1 MDENIQPGKNNP
13 FDKRREARGFMGKLQ
28 YPGIKSK
35 AYRFTLSTMNSNNIS
50 PFDVLEDL
58 LEKANSDLHASNIK
72 SQEMQE
78 KIESICR
85 CNSNKAPVR
94 FLMSCMLAKIHNPQV
109 DIRKPYTEI
118 EGDNTYSGRFYD
130 EKYVELLVHKYK
142 LPCNPT
148 TAFLTPA
155 FRNLDRLLTADLVL
169 IGRPRDI
176 YVFAMEIL
184 EQVFTKPEIA
194 SDVLQEII
202 RFLLIIKKED
212 EHRMEQLIAALKQTD
227 ILSLSSE
234 EIVTLLVQHL
244 NCKHSSRLP
253 VLIVA
258 SAYQTVKKQI
268 GETNKS
274 LEAHNAADKQ
284 TGSLGDVEIIL
295 TNEDKIVT
303 CYEMKDKRVTK
314 TDIDVALQKL
324 SGSKIDNY
332 IFITTEVIETE
343 VAEYA
348 KSLYEKTGIEFAV
361 LDCIGFI
368 RHFLHFFH
376 RQRNIFLNIYQSM
389 VLSESTSA
397 VSQPLKEAFLALR
410 RVAEGDRR

>member
-1 MDENIQPGKNNP
+1 M
-13 FDKRREARGFMGKLQ
+13 
-28 YPGIKSK
+28 
-35 AYRFTLSTMNSNNIS
+35 NNITA
-50 PFDVLEDL
+50 PLDILEDL
-58 LEKANSDLHASNIK
+58 FKETNRDLSISNIQ
-72 SQEMQE
+72 STEIQE
-78 KIESICR
+78 KIELVCR
-85 CNSNKAPVR
+85 CNSNKAPIR
-94 FLMSCMLAKIHNPQV
+94 FLMSCLLAKIHNPQV

-118 EGDNTYSGRFYD
+118 DGGDTYSGRFYD
-130 EKYVELLVHKYK
+130 EKYIELFVHKYK

-148 TAFLTPA
+148 TAYLTPA
-155 FRNLDRLLTADLVL
+155 FRNLDRLLTTGLVL
-169 IGRPRDI
+169 VGRPRDV
-176 YVFAMEIL
+176 YVFALEIL
-184 EQVFTKPEIA
+184 ERVFTKPEIA

-212 EHRMEQLIAALKQTD
+212 EQRMEQLIADLKQTEV
-227 ILSLSSE
+227 LPLSSE
-234 EIVTLLVQHL
+234 EIVTLLAQHL

-258 SAYQTVKKQI
+258 SAYQTVKNQI
-268 GETNKS
+268 GEANKS
-274 LEAHNAADKQ
+274 LEAHNAADRQ
-284 TGSLGDVEIIL
+284 TGSLGDVEIVL

-303 CYEMKDKRVTK
+303 CYEMKDKRVIK

-324 SGSKIDNY
+324 PDSKIDNY
-332 IFITTEVIETE
+332 IFITTDILETE

-348 KSLYEKTGIEFAV
+348 KSMYEKTGIEFAI

-376 RQRNIFLNIYQSM
+376 RQRNIFLNTYQSM

-410 RVAEGDRR
+410 RAAEGDRR